1 MPPSRLLQQN
11 NRYEFACETV
21 LVGSLFFPFS
31 DRGARVNFSGSK
43 VYFVGIKG
51 TGMASLAILL
61 KASGALVS
69 GCDVEETF
77 ITDELLQ
84 AHSIVVHEG
93 FSPSLLSPDADMVIH
108 STAYQPTMPILLE
121 ATRLGLAI
129 YSYPQFLSYLS
140 TLGDSYAVA
149 GTHGKTTTVAI
160 VSYLLSTGTFT
171 SFPFYSIFG
180 SAVQGLALPFYQGSD
195 SALFEACEYQ
205 DHFLSYHL
213 RGALVTNIEHDHPD
227 YFSTEREVQKSFE
240 SFVDNLASGGF
251 LICCSD
257 DKGAKSLA
265 SYARRVRA
273 DLTVM
278 TYGFD
283 DNGPFRIIKRSYED
297 AYSLSCLDTFSFSL
311 PVHERF
317 LIGNYVGSVVLA
329 IAMILDRENP
339 KLYLESGTLITA
351 EIIPTLAGML
361 SKKLSL
367 FPGVV
372 GRCEIMKEEDG
383 VLYLD
388 DYAHHPTEIIT
399 VLGELHAR
407 YPNRPILVVFAPHTA
422 SRTRTFLKDFVLA
435 LSMADRLVLQSCYG
449 SARND
454 NALDEGQD
462 MGEVLAH
469 ALGERIMRTT
479 RCRLQGCIY
488 AHDDEEAVAI
498 ASGWLQPQDLCI
510 TMGAGNNRA
519 LTERIAQARRSL

>member
-1 MPPSRLLQQN
+1 
-11 NRYEFACETV
+11 
-21 LVGSLFFPFS
+21 
-31 DRGARVNFSGSK
+31 VNFSGRK

-61 KASGALVS
+61 KASGAQVS
-69 GCDVEETF
+69 GCDVAEKFT
-77 ITDELLQ
+77 TDEIL
-84 AHSIVVHEG
+84 ANAGIIVHEG
-93 FSPSLLSPDADMVIH
+93 FSSSLLDRDAYMVIH
-108 STAYQPTMPILLE
+108 STAYQLTLPILLE
-121 ATRLGLAI
+121 ATGLGLTV

-149 GTHGKTTTVAI
+149 GTHGKTTTVALT
-160 VSYLLSTGTFT
+160 SYLLSTGTFST
-171 SFPFYSIFG
+171 FPFYSVFG
-180 SAVQGLALPFYQGSD
+180 STMKGYSLPFYQGSD

-213 RGALVTNIEHDHPD
+213 RGALVTNIELDHPD

-240 SFVDNLASGGF
+240 MFVDNLASGGF

-257 DKGAKSLA
+257 DHGAKNLA

-283 DNGPFRIIKRSYED
+283 DNGPFRIIKQSYED
-297 AYSLSCLDTFSFSL
+297 AYTLSCLGGFSVPLSVKQRSL
-311 PVHERF
+311 V
-317 LIGNYVGSVVLA
+317 GNQVGSVVLA

-361 SKKLSL
+361 SKKLFS

-372 GRCEIMKEEDG
+372 GRCEIMKEEGG
-383 VLYLD
+383 VLYVD
-388 DYAHHPTEIIT
+388 DYAHHPTEILT
-399 VLGELHAR
+399 VLGELHSR
-407 YPNRPILVVFAPHTA
+407 YPNRTILVIFAPHTA
-422 SRTRTFLKDFVLA
+422 SRTKTFLKDFVLA
-435 LSMADRLVLQSCYG
+435 LGMADRLIVQSCYG

-454 NALDEGQD
+454 NTLEGEED
-462 MGEVLAH
+462 MGNVLAQ
-469 ALGERIMRTT
+469 ALSERIMRTT
-479 RCRLQGCIY
+479 RCRLQACVY
-488 AHDDEEAVAI
+488 AKGDEEAVAI

>member
-1 MPPSRLLQQN
+1 M
-11 NRYEFACETV
+11 
-21 LVGSLFFPFS
+21 
-31 DRGARVNFSGSK
+31 NFSGRK

-61 KASGALVS
+61 KAAGAQVT
-69 GCDVEETF
+69 GCDVGETF
-77 ITDELLQ
+77 ATDEILFK
-84 AHSIVVHEG
+84 AGIFVHEG
-93 FSPSLLSPDADMVIH
+93 FFPSLLDHEASLVIH
-108 STAYQPTMPILLE
+108 SSAYQPTMPILTE
-121 ATRLGLAI
+121 ATSLGLAV

-149 GTHGKTTTVAI
+149 GTHGKTTTVALT
-160 VSYLLSTGTFT
+160 SYLLSTGTLT

-180 SAVQGLALPFYQGSD
+180 SSVKGISSPFFQGSD

-213 RGALVTNIEHDHPD
+213 RGALVTNIELDHPD
-227 YFSTEREVQKSFE
+227 YFGSERDVQKSFE
-240 SFVDNLASGGF
+240 SFVDNLAPGGF

-257 DKGAKSLA
+257 DHGAKGLA

-283 DNGPFRIIKRSYED
+283 DNGPFRIIYRSYED
-297 AYSLSCLDTFSFSL
+297 AYTLSCLGSFSFPL
-311 PVHERF
+311 AVRERP
-317 LIGNYVGSVVLA
+317 LIGNQVGSVVLA

-361 SKKLSL
+361 GKKLFS
-367 FPGVV
+367 FPGVI
-372 GRCEIMKEEDG
+372 GRCEVMKDEGG

-399 VLGELHAR
+399 VLGELHSR
-407 YPNRPILVVFAPHTA
+407 YPNRPILVIFAPHTA
-422 SRTRTFLKDFVLA
+422 SRTRAFLKEFVLA
-435 LSMADRLVLQSCYG
+435 LGMADRLIMQSCYG

-454 NALDEGQD
+454 SALDGGQD
-462 MGEVLAH
+462 MGKVLSD
-469 ALGERIMRTT
+469 ALAEKIMRTT
-479 RCRLQGCIY
+479 RCRLQACVF
-488 AHDDEEAVAI
+488 APSDEESVAI

-519 LTERIAQARRSL
+519 LTERIAQRRRSL